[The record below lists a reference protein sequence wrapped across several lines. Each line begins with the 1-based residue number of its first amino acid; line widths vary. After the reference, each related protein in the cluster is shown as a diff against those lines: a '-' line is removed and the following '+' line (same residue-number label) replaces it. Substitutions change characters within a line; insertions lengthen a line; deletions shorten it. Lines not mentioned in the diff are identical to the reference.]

1 MDVKHIFI
9 SVDVC
14 EFVAA
19 EADTIVYESCM
30 HTYINTYINTIISLQ
45 DAVFSIHADMAISVS
60 SHAHLI
66 PHAQSNTEDIIGLT
80 LLTHMSC

>member
-1 MDVKHIFI
+1 MNQELSQQRLSRKGSKEARDGLLWVLSTFASKHSYDLVDVKHIFI

-30 HTYINTYINTIISLQ
+30 H
-45 DAVFSIHADMAISVS
+45 ACMHACM
-60 SHAHLI
+60 H
-66 PHAQSNTEDIIGLT
+66 T
-80 LLTHMSC
+80 

>member
-1 MDVKHIFI
+1 
-9 SVDVC
+9 
-14 EFVAA
+14 
-19 EADTIVYESCM
+19 
-30 HTYINTYINTIISLQ
+30 LQ